1 VTAAVVCIVEMKV
14 AAAVACIV
22 EMKVAAAVA
31 CIVEMK
37 VVAAVAC
44 IVETTA
50 AAVVACIVEMKA
62 AAAAAA
68 AVVGIVEMKPG
79 TVVVVG
85 ATKAVHVVSR
95 VELKAAAGIGAAKTV
110 AAANSVELKAVAAAA
125 CIETTKAAAVARV
138 LLDILRPHAGTGNT
152 GLEQSATDFVAQRAV
167 AGVVGAFGFVA
178 IRGAEVDLQEG
189 NTQTD
194 IPDSDLDMKGFEP
207 DRPDPGHR
215 CTVEY

>member
-1 VTAAVVCIVEMKV
+1 MTAAVV
-14 AAAVACIV
+14 CIV

-50 AAVVACIVEMKA
+50 AAVVACIVEMK
-62 AAAAAA
+62 AA

-110 AAANSVELKAVAAAA
+110 AAASSVDLKAVGAAA

-152 GLEQSATDFVAQRAV
+152 GPEQSATDFVAQRAV

-194 IPDSDLDMKGFEP
+194 IPDSDLDMKGLEP
-207 DRPDPGHR
+207 DRPDPGHQ

>member
-1 VTAAVVCIVEMKV
+1 MTAAVV
-14 AAAVACIV
+14 CIV

-50 AAVVACIVEMKA
+50 AAVVACIVEMK
-62 AAAAAA
+62 AA

-110 AAANSVELKAVAAAA
+110 AAASSVELKAVAAAA

-194 IPDSDLDMKGFEP
+194 IPDSDLDMKGLEP

-215 CTVEY
+215 CIVEY

>member
-50 AAVVACIVEMKA
+50 AVVVACIVEMKA
-62 AAAAAA
+62 AAAAAV
-68 AVVGIVEMKPG
+68 VVGIVEMKPG

-110 AAANSVELKAVAAAA
+110 AAASSVELKAVAAAA